1 MDAMFPTK
9 ILIASD
15 DSDCAALAA
24 RVAGEIAEKTGSE
37 LHVVFVEPLLTF
49 ASGQRIYE
57 ELYDE
62 IKKASQDILDEQVK
76 RIEESGTTVTQAHLR
91 LGNADE
97 EIVALSDELDSH
109 LIVMG
114 VRGSGPLRRLL
125 GSTSDSVLRHA
136 NCPVMVVRSPRESRG
151 RHGSRQAGE

>member
-1 MDAMFPTK
+1 MDTMFPTK

-15 DSDCAALAA
+15 DSDTAALAA

-37 LHVVFVEPLLTF
+37 LHVVFVEPVVAF
-49 ASGQRIYE
+49 AAGQRIYE

-62 IKKASQDILDEQVK
+62 VKKAAQEILDEEVK
-76 RIEESGTTVTQAHLR
+76 RIEETGATVAQAHLR

-97 EIVALSDELDSH
+97 EIIALSDELDSH
-109 LIVMG
+109 LIIMG

-151 RHGSRQAGE
+151 RHGSRQGGG

>member
-24 RVAGEIAEKTGSE
+24 QAAGEIAEKTGSE
-37 LHVVFVEPLLTF
+37 LHVVFVEPIVAF
-49 ASGQRIYE
+49 AAGNRIYE
-57 ELYDE
+57 ELYDD
-62 IKKASQDILDEQVK
+62 IKKAAQEILDEEVQ
-76 RIEESGTTVTQAHLR
+76 RIEATGATVAQSHLR
-91 LGNADE
+91 LGRADE

-136 NCPVMVVRSPRESRG
+136 HCPVMVVRSPKEARG
-151 RHGSRQAGE
+151 RSGS

>member
-1 MDAMFPTK
+1 MDAMFPTR

-24 RVAGEIAEKTGSE
+24 QVAGEIAEKTGSE
-37 LHVVFVEPLLTF
+37 LHVVFVEPIVAF
-49 ASGQRIYE
+49 AAGQRIYD
-57 ELYDE
+57 ELYEDLKRAAQE
-62 IKKASQDILDEQVK
+62 ILDEEVK
-76 RIEESGTTVTQAHLR
+76 RIEATGATVAQSHLR
-91 LGNADE
+91 LGKADE

-136 NCPVMVVRSPRESRG
+136 HCPVMVVRSPKESRG
-151 RHGSRQAGE
+151 RSGS